1 MPNVRRLALVLALLG
16 PAAAALAALL
26 PRAAWGAGRLAVL
39 VLLPIVAGG
48 LASLLVPR
56 GREAS
61 TARVAG
67 TGRLHGWIA
76 AAIALDLAPIGLA
89 LALGWTALALGDPMQ
104 VARRLLLFLLVLP
117 FAIAAATLGSEWA
130 LHARLLAPAGRAGRP
145 GEGALLALV
154 AGLALALP
162 ALAPGLRLPVIDLA
176 LAAAG
181 VVLLREAAAIVLFR
195 AGGLLPAGAWRGTL
209 AALDALLLTEWSPW
223 RAWLA
228 EPAAVAPGFAPL
240 RLLGPAA
247 ALVLVAFAARRR
259 AAGPR

>member
-1 MPNVRRLALVLALLG
+1 MPNVRRLALALVLLG

-26 PRAAWGAGRLAVL
+26 PRAAWSAGRLAVL

-76 AAIALDLAPIGLA
+76 AAIALDLAPIGL
-89 LALGWTALALGDPMQ
+89 LGDPMQ
-104 VARRLLLFLLVLP
+104 VARRVLLFLLVLP
-117 FAIAAATLGSEWA
+117 FAIAAATLGGEWA
-130 LHARLLAPAGRAGRP
+130 LHARLLAPAERAGRP
-145 GEGALLALV
+145 GEGVLLALA

-162 ALAPGLRLPVIDLA
+162 VLSPGLRVPVVDLA

-209 AALDALLLTEWSPW
+209 AAVDALLLADWSPW
-223 RAWLA
+223 RAWIEA
-228 EPAAVAPGFAPL
+228 PAAVAAGFAPL

-247 ALVLVAFAARRR
+247 ALALLALAARRR

>member
-1 MPNVRRLALVLALLG
+1 M
-16 PAAAALAALL
+16 
-26 PRAAWGAGRLAVL
+26 
-39 VLLPIVAGG
+39 
-48 LASLLVPR
+48 PR

-89 LALGWTALALGDPMQ
+89 VALGWTALALGDPMQ
-104 VARRLLLFLLVLP
+104 VARRVLLFLLVLP
-117 FAIAAATLGSEWA
+117 FAIAAATLGGEWA
-130 LHARLLAPAGRAGRP
+130 LHARLLAPAERAGRP
-145 GEGALLALV
+145 GEGVLLALA

-162 ALAPGLRLPVIDLA
+162 VLSPGLRVPVVDLA

-209 AALDALLLTEWSPW
+209 AAVDALLLADWSPW
-223 RAWLA
+223 RAWIEA
-228 EPAAVAPGFAPL
+228 PAAVAAGFAPL

-247 ALVLVAFAARRR
+247 ALALLALAARRR